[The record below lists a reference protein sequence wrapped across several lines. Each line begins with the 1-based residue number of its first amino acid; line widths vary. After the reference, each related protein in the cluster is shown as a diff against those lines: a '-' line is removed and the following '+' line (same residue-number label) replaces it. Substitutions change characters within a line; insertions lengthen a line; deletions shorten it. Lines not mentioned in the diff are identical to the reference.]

1 MGDLIGER
9 QAGEFELRL
18 ARLPDDGDLLQAARD
33 AARAVLAAD
42 PMLAQPRHQG
52 LRERA
57 LQRYPRAVELFRTG

>member
-33 AARAVLAAD
+33 AARAVLTAD
-42 PMLAQPRHQG
+42 PMLAQSRHQG
-52 LRERA
+52 LRERS